1 MQLNSPPTNRS
12 DQNFGFKLRSFK
24 ITTTTTTTTFYQSFL
39 YDNINE
45 RVGVRFIAR
54 SLQTSSQI
62 IRALDIDYQSKGKE
76 L

>member
-12 DQNFGFKLRSFK
+12 DQNFGFKLSFK